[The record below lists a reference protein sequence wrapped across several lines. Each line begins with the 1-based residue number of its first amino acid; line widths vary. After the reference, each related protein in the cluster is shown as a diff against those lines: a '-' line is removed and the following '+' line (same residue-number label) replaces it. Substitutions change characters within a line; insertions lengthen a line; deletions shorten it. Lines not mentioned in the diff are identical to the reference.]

1 MSTRPLLHESLR
13 NLCRQAMGEQDLGEL
28 LKIFLELD
36 TAVQRERGHSYL
48 ADPPSDLR
56 HQVCSTSK
64 RDVIWSAGKQSAS
77 PRSTA
82 GP

>member
-48 ADPPSDLR
+48 ADPPQTSDTRFVAPETRCDL
-56 HQVCSTSK
+56 VC
-64 RDVIWSAGKQSAS
+64 RQAFG
-77 PRSTA
+77 
-82 GP
+82 